1 MVGDTFPFCFA
12 AKEQHPAPM
21 ARGGRGGGWG
31 GERERAAVMLQ
42 GQ

>member
-1 MVGDTFPFCFA
+1 MISDTYPFCFA

-21 ARGGRGGGWG
+21 ARGGRGGWG